1 MVSLLLLV
9 KGNKYL
15 MVKRSFEEES
25 YPGYWG
31 VPGGKM
37 EEGESPEDA
46 LIREIKEEL
55 GIIITDL
62 KPLGKYEFTS
72 KLFVFYHEDPEFE
85 LSSITLNKEHTDAR
99 FFSFLEIQNN
109 KNIIPNMKNFV
120 IDYLSEQQS

>member
-15 MVKRSFEEES
+15 MVKRSFEEEN

-37 EEGESPEDA
+37 EEGESPKDA

-62 KPLGKYEFTS
+62 KPLGKYEFNS
-72 KLFVFYHEDPEFE
+72 RLFVFYHEDPEFDE
-85 LSSITLNKEHTDAR
+85 SSITLNEEHTDAR